1 MLLIVCLDALVMVL
15 LTLSLTNVYVKT
27 SGPELIAL
35 KVTYNSTMSFVILL
49 KLNLY
54 TFDFIKQKSVIS
66 IVEEMVVVK
75 MADVYA

>member
-1 MLLIVCLDALVMVL
+1 MLLIVCLNALVMVL
-15 LTLSLTNVYVKT
+15 LTLNLTNVYVKT
-27 SGPELIAL
+27 NGPELIAL

>member
-1 MLLIVCLDALVMVL
+1 MLLIVCLNALVMVL
-15 LTLSLTNVYVKT
+15 LTLNLTNVYVKT
-27 SGPELIAL
+27 NGPELIAL

-66 IVEEMVVVK
+66 IVGEMVVVK